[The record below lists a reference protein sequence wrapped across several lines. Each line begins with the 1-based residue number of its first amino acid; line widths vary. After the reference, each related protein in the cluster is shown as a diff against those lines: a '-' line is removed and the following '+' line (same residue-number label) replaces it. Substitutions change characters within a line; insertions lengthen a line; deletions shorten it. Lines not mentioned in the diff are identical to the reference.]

1 MPRVTVIDDYIE
13 GGISDAIE
21 WIIGD
26 QITFSGTIED
36 ADGDAE
42 SITGATIQAILRFY
56 HANVEVTRN
65 SRQVAT
71 GATVDRLVRDTDR
84 EDRTLD
90 AVVDPDQTANR
101 GKFTVTVPSD
111 LYAAP
116 QPSVNITRGVP
127 VVVGFIKTTQGTE
140 VRQSRFLMI
149 LRAGA

>member
-21 WIIGD
+21 WIID
-26 QITFSGTIED
+26 WCGT
-36 ADGDAE
+36 
-42 SITGATIQAILRFY
+42 
-56 HANVEVTRN
+56 
-65 SRQVAT
+65 
-71 GATVDRLVRDTDR
+71 TDR

-116 QPSVNITRGVP
+116 QPNVNITRGVP
-127 VVVGFIKTTQGTE
+127 VVVGFIKYTQGTE